1 MKYNSLIFDLDGTL
15 WDACPITAK
24 AWNEKLKELGLE
36 GSLTGD
42 DIRSVA
48 GLPQQVC
55 IKTLLPK
62 QIEQNSNLIAELTLA
77 EKAAVEEKGGELYK
91 GVKEGIE
98 QLSKTHSLFIV
109 SNCLDW
115 YLNLFFEVSGLKEYF
130 SDWDCVGMSG
140 LPKSEMIENIITT
153 HQLENSVY
161 IGDTGGDEEAA
172 EGAKIDFI
180 HAKYGFGKIKKE
192 HESFDSFDELVI
204 YLSSR

>member
-15 WDACPITAK
+15 WDACPTTAK
-24 AWNEKLKELGLE
+24 AWNKRLKELGME
-36 GSLTGD
+36 GILTGD

-62 QIEQNSNLIAELTLA
+62 QIQQNPSLIAELTLA
-77 EKAAVEEKGGELYK
+77 EKDAIEEKGGELYK

-98 QLSKTHSLFIV
+98 KLSKTHSLFIV

-115 YLNLFFEVSGLKEYF
+115 YLKLFFEVSGLKGCF
-130 SDWDCVGMSG
+130 LDWDCIGMSG
-140 LPKSEMIENIITT
+140 LPKSEMIENIIKT
-153 HQLENSVY
+153 HQIKNSVY
-161 IGDTGGDEEAA
+161 IGDTEGDEEAA

-180 HAKYGFGKIKKE
+180 HAEYGFGKTKNLHE
-192 HESFDSFDELVI
+192 HFNSFDELVI
-204 YLSSR
+204 YLSS